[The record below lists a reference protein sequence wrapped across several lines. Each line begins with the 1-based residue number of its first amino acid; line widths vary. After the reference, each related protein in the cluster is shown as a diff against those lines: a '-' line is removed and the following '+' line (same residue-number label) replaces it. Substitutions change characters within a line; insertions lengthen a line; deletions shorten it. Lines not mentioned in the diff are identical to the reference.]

1 MANGVVILNIGITV
15 EIFKLLGKVP
25 DENDKLVIDNIG
37 LLNADWKNFSN
48 LLGMLEGSVDLLF
61 FSSFITDNTLSLLV
75 GDIKK
80 ELTFGFF
87 RYSEYLC
94 FGFVKFCSIC
104 LAMEV
109 KILEMIVLVSNLFWI
124 PAAVLLHRL

>member
-109 KILEMIVLVSNLFWI
+109 KCLEIQFILNSYCCA
-124 PAAVLLHRL
+124 PP

>member
-25 DENDKLVIDNIG
+25 DENDKLVINNIG
-37 LLNADWKNFSN
+37 LLSAGWKKFSN

-109 KILEMIVLVSNLFWI
+109 KCLEIQFILNSYCCA
-124 PAAVLLHRL
+124 PP